1 MNGLLISSSH
11 VKSLV
16 ELIGVLVIFVFVLV
30 ITYLTTRWMGGFQKA
45 KLKNKNLSLIETI
58 GVGNNKT
65 ISIVEV
71 GKKYIVVAVGKDSV
85 TLLTEL
91 KEEEL
96 KDFSFVEEGM
106 TQTGNFQEILS
117 KLKAKMPKK

>member
-30 ITYLTTRWMGGFQKA
+30 ITYLTTRWMGCFQKA

>member
-45 KLKNKNLSLIETI
+45 RLKNKNLSLIETI

-96 KDFSFVEEGM
+96 KDFSFMEEGM
-106 TQTGNFQEILS
+106 TQSGNFQEILS

>member
-65 ISIVEV
+65 ISIVEG

-106 TQTGNFQEILS
+106 TQTGNFQEILA
-117 KLKAKMPKK
+117 KLKAKLPKK

>member
-45 KLKNKNLSLIETI
+45 RLKNKNLSLIETI

-96 KDFSFVEEGM
+96 KDFSFMEEGM